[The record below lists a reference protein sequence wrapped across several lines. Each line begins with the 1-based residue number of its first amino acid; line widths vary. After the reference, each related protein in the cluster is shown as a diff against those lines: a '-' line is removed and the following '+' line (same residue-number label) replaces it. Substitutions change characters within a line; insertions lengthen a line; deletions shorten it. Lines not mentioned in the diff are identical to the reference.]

1 MEQRDFF
8 QDVYDV
14 VRLIPTGRV
23 SSYGAIARYLGSTRG
38 ARVVGY
44 AMNAAHQQA
53 KWVPAHRVLN
63 RNGLLTGKQHFA
75 NPDEMQRL
83 LEKEGLVVENEGVVN
98 FDKYFWDPNIELK
111 L

>member
-14 VRLIPTGRV
+14 VRLIPRGRV
-23 SSYGAIARYLGSTRG
+23 SSYGAIARYLGSARG

-44 AMNAAHQQA
+44 AMNAAHQQEN
-53 KWVPAHRVLN
+53 WVPAHRVLN
-63 RNGLLTGKQHFA
+63 KVGLLTGKQHFA
-75 NPDEMQRL
+75 DINEMQRL
-83 LEKEGLVVENEGVVN
+83 LEEEGLVIENEGLKD
-98 FDKYFWDPNIELK
+98 FEKYFWDPNIELN